1 MASKQ
6 SVKFKAQNIHCENC
20 ARTIKNA
27 LKEDFGEIEVD
38 VASGVVSLSL
48 DPRDEAKFK
57 EEMDDL
63 GFSVAEKL
71 ACEN

>member
-1 MASKQ
+1 M
-6 SVKFKAQNIHCENC
+6 
-20 ARTIKNA
+20 
-27 LKEDFGEIEVD
+27 D

-63 GFSVAEKL
+63 GFSVVEKL
-71 ACEN
+71 SCKN

>member
-1 MASKQ
+1 MALKQ

-27 LKEDFGEIEVD
+27 LKDDFGEIEVD
-38 VASGVVSLSL
+38 VASRVVSLSL
-48 DPRDEAKFK
+48 DPSDEAKFK

-63 GFSVAEKL
+63 GFSIAEKL
-71 ACEN
+71 A

>member
-1 MASKQ
+1 MALKQ
-6 SVKFKAQNIHCENC
+6 SVKFKVQNIHCENC

-63 GFSVAEKL
+63 GFSVVEKL
-71 ACEN
+71 SCEN

>member
-1 MASKQ
+1 M
-6 SVKFKAQNIHCENC
+6 
-20 ARTIKNA
+20 
-27 LKEDFGEIEVD
+27 
-38 VASGVVSLSL
+38 ASGVVSLSL

-71 ACEN
+71 ACAN